1 MNCNSELV
9 TVSAAANIIGIIP
22 GVPSLAA
29 ALLTTDGRS
38 QRRLSSYMHELYKV
52 YDDKGTLLY
61 VGVTI
66 DVLTRMKQHRRESL
80 WYRAAAVIRVW
91 VYPDRMTA
99 LDGEARVIA
108 AEAGLY
114 SGWCQRELL
123 VAPSSNTTPLE
134 DDDAA

>member
-1 MNCNSELV
+1 M
-9 TVSAAANIIGIIP
+9 
-22 GVPSLAA
+22 
-29 ALLTTDGRS
+29 ALNRS